1 LDYNKADIKMISE
14 QIRWAKSENFNT
26 CLLLGAGISKSAG
39 IPLAYEIINIIKE
52 KFPGTAKRATKE
64 TYPEYMRLL
73 TPLQRRELIGSFI
86 DKAQI
91 NVAHLYL
98 GSLVKEGYVN
108 RIFTVN
114 FDPLIIRS
122 LNLFNLYPAV
132 YDFAASQKYIP
143 GAAAHLSVF
152 YLHGQR
158 DGFVLLNT
166 EEEVKSHTHK
176 LKNIFQDF
184 RNCCWIVVGYSGKND
199 PVFEGL
205 ADIDIFHNK
214 LFWIGY
220 QEDPGEHILKGILNP
235 KSKYGYFLKGL
246 DADTFFLN
254 LAKELNLEDP
264 QIISR
269 PFTHLK
275 EAISSIKEFTIDEK
289 LVDLTKE
296 TKEWVNATIRLF
308 EKDEDFYKIKVF
320 QKIKED
326 HLVRKV
332 RDIYVHNK
340 FDQVADI
347 YMDVVSSD
355 IEEAKYYLCYT
366 LNNWGLSLIEQAKT
380 EIKEAARQRI
390 LHAIE
395 KFEYAID
402 VMPDQY
408 KLFNNLGMAQS
419 ELALIKSGK
428 NAEKL
433 YEQAIENF
441 QTAIKYNP
449 DCYNAYDNWGMAL
462 LYLAKMKSDEQAERI
477 YSNAL
482 EIFKKVEEIKPNF
495 AAYNLACLYSIQGKK
510 DEALKWLEKGLK
522 SKSTPSKEYILKDC
536 DLENIK
542 NTKEFKDLLK

>member
-1 LDYNKADIKMISE
+1 
-14 QIRWAKSENFNT
+14 
-26 CLLLGAGISKSAG
+26 
-39 IPLAYEIINIIKE
+39 
-52 KFPGTAKRATKE
+52 
-64 TYPEYMRLL
+64 
-73 TPLQRRELIGSFI
+73 
-86 DKAQI
+86 
-91 NVAHLYL
+91 
-98 GSLVKEGYVN
+98 
-108 RIFTVN
+108 
-114 FDPLIIRS
+114 
-122 LNLFNLYPAV
+122 
-132 YDFAASQKYIP
+132 
-143 GAAAHLSVF
+143 
-152 YLHGQR
+152 
-158 DGFVLLNT
+158 
-166 EEEVKSHTHK
+166 
-176 LKNIFQDF
+176 
-184 RNCCWIVVGYSGKND
+184 
-199 PVFEGL
+199 
-205 ADIDIFHNK
+205 
-214 LFWIGY
+214 
-220 QEDPGEHILKGILNP
+220 
-235 KSKYGYFLKGL
+235 
-246 DADTFFLN
+246 
-254 LAKELNLEDP
+254 
-264 QIISR
+264 
-269 PFTHLK
+269 
-275 EAISSIKEFTIDEK
+275 
-289 LVDLTKE
+289 
-296 TKEWVNATIRLF
+296 
-308 EKDEDFYKIKVF
+308 YKIKVF